1 MPKLDSCIYFKAFG
15 TSSDKTA
22 HVRQLARMS
31 QSCKI
36 SLASVYNV
44 AKGYPVEF
52 DKNKSL
58 GPIQMYFFLLAR
70 DFRTHLSS
78 MASLDSRP
86 GLFPF
91 ADLFCRCLF
100 CNCHFHLRCKFR
112 LKFIFYFNFGC
123 ISMMVVTA
131 LCRGE
136 IHFNMLFEFPLI
148 LIFSS
153 TFGCASILVLS

>member
-1 MPKLDSCIYFKAFG
+1 MSRIFLGVDILKHCDFTLCQ
-15 TSSDKTA
+15 SSTA
-22 HVRQLARMS
+22 AASISKPLAHLLTKQPTFAMQLAKMS

-58 GPIQMYFFLLAR
+58 GSIQMYFFLLAR

-78 MASLDSRP
+78 MASLDSLP
-86 GLFPF
+86 DLFPF

-100 CNCHFHLRCKFR
+100 CNCHFHLRFKFR
-112 LKFIFYFNFGC
+112 LKFIF
-123 ISMMVVTA
+123 ISISVA
-131 LCRGE
+131 FR
-136 IHFNMLFEFPLI
+136 
-148 LIFSS
+148 
-153 TFGCASILVLS
+153 

>member
-1 MPKLDSCIYFKAFG
+1 MPKLDSCCIYFKAFG

-22 HVRQLARMS
+22 HVRQLAKMS
-31 QSCKI
+31 QSCKM

-78 MASLDSRP
+78 MASLDSP
-86 GLFPF
+86 PDLFPF
-91 ADLFCRCLF
+91 ADLFCRCFFLQLSF
-100 CNCHFHLRCKFR
+100 SLAFQVPF
-112 LKFIFYFNFGC
+112 
-123 ISMMVVTA
+123 
-131 LCRGE
+131 E
-136 IHFNMLFEFPLI
+136 IHFLFQFRLH
-148 LIFSS
+148 FDDDSDS
-153 TFGCASILVLS
+153 TRPWRNSL